1 MVPGPGQTHLLYGT
15 MKLVKLGQMSRSITE
30 YSFRELIFTKIFVKL
45 VSWKILVVARLIC
58 TLLIPSHI
66 IFFTDLLL
74 SANQFA
80 CDLFCKNKN
89 PHTQLKKS
97 NLSHWRY
104 SCFDAVWCRE
114 QTKKLY
120 PNLTKKIGIFF
131 EDYGVAA
138 DVKFIEMVKKNCAI
152 RQRRLWKPLC
162 CDLLSRIILKFTLR
176 AVRHVVPRPLNE
188 KVSCLFTV
196 RQTNCETTAGIVQ
209 KKKN

>member
-1 MVPGPGQTHLLYGT
+1 MICCFLLTNLLVIYFAKTKIPTPTKKNRISLTEDTLVLMPCEAGNKLKNCT
-15 MKLVKLGQMSRSITE
+15 QIWPKKLV
-30 YSFRELIFTKIFVKL
+30 F
-45 VSWKILVVARLIC
+45 
-58 TLLIPSHI
+58 
-66 IFFTDLLL
+66 
-74 SANQFA
+74 
-80 CDLFCKNKN
+80 
-89 PHTQLKKS
+89 
-97 NLSHWRY
+97 
-104 SCFDAVWCRE
+104 
-114 QTKKLY
+114 
-120 PNLTKKIGIFF
+120 FF